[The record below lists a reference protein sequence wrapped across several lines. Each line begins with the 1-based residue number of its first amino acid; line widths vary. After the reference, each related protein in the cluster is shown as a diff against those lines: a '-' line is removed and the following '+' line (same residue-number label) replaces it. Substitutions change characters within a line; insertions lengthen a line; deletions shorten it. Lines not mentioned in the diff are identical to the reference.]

1 MTSRTFKRT
10 TRLIGRMACFGL
22 LLVSPLWAQQS
33 MITLDGDVRL
43 FAVLSALHAAGLS
56 FGPAASPG
64 VDAVRQRVQD
74 AIDKDVPSELREK
87 LKQFYASHQEG
98 TDRSAELSKYMSLA
112 LVLDQPPKW
121 GFVWSHDKLPPD
133 VLPIE
138 EFQPLV
144 KEFYEATHLEKLW
157 GQTQP
162 ALESYIETQQVP
174 IMRTI
179 QQTEAYL
186 RLPSSSYLG
195 RRYSIAIDMLGASS
209 AALAR
214 NYGEDYYLV
223 ISPAPRA
230 NLDEIRHQF
239 LHFVLDPLSLK
250 YANRFYHKQALME
263 VAAKN
268 PNLDP
273 QFRKDFMLYAIECVI
288 RAAELRMRKLP
299 TAKADDEL
307 TRNAAT
313 GFFLIKHFY
322 NQLQEFEKG
331 EQGIREALGDMVE
344 SIDMEA
350 EKKYAASLPL
360 VTVPPTPA
368 PPKRPR
374 TENEKKLDEAEDLI
388 SEEKYE
394 LAKKIF
400 RQIADS
406 DADLRSKALYGLGVA
421 CSLQRNPEDA
431 RSYFEQAIADKNAD
445 SATKA
450 WSHVYLGR
458 LFDLEG
464 ERESAL
470 REYAAAVQ
478 LGEDTRGAL
487 AAAKRGLDKPFGEKL
502 RPEK

>member
-1 MTSRTFKRT
+1 
-10 TRLIGRMACFGL
+10 MACLGL
-22 LLVSPLWAQQS
+22 LLVSPILAQQS
-33 MITLDGDVRL
+33 MITLDGDIRL
-43 FAVLSALHAAGLS
+43 FTVLSALHAAGVN
-56 FGPAASPG
+56 FGPAVSPG
-64 VDAVRQRVQD
+64 VGRIRQQVQS
-74 AIDKDVPSELREK
+74 AIDKDLPGELREK
-87 LKQFYASHQEG
+87 LKQFYTSHQEG
-98 TDRSAELSKYMSLA
+98 TDRSVELSKYLSLA
-112 LVLDQPPKW
+112 LVLEQPPKW
-121 GFVWSHDKLPPD
+121 GFVWSHEKLPPD

-144 KEFYEATHLEKLW
+144 KEFYEVTHLEKLW
-157 GQTQP
+157 GNAQP
-162 ALESYIETQQVP
+162 TLEAYIGAQQAP
-174 IMRTI
+174 IMMTI

-186 RLPSSSYLG
+186 RLPSFSYLG
-195 RRYSIAIDMLGASS
+195 RRYLIAIDLLGASS
-209 AALAR
+209 AAVAR

-263 VAAKN
+263 VATRN

-273 QFRKDFMLYAIECVI
+273 QFRKDFVLYAIECII

-299 TAKADDEL
+299 AAKAEDEL
-307 TRNAAT
+307 TRNAAS

-322 NQLQEFEKG
+322 NQFLEFEKG
-331 EQGIREALGDMVE
+331 EQGIREAMGDMVE
-344 SIDMEA
+344 SIDVEG
-350 EKKYAASLPL
+350 EKKYAASLAL
-360 VTVPPTPA
+360 ISVPPAPA

-394 LAKKIF
+394 SAKKIF
-400 RQIADS
+400 KQIAES
-406 DADLRSKALYGLGVA
+406 DADLRSKALYGLGIA
-421 CSLQRNPEDA
+421 CSLQRNTEDA
-431 RSYFEQAIADKNAD
+431 RSYFEQALEDKNAD
-445 SATKA
+445 GATKA

-458 LFDLEG
+458 LYDLEG
-464 ERESAL
+464 ERESAV

-487 AAAKRGLDKPFGEKL
+487 AAAKRGLEKPFGEKL

>member
-1 MTSRTFKRT
+1 MSSQTVEWA
-10 TRLIGRMACFGL
+10 TRLIGKIAYLGL
-22 LLVSPLWAQQS
+22 LLVSPLCAQQS

-43 FAVLSALHAAGLS
+43 FTVLSALHAAG
-56 FGPAASPG
+56 FGFGSAGTPG
-64 VDAVRQRVQD
+64 VAAVRQQVQN
-74 AIDKDVPSELREK
+74 AIDKDLPAELREK
-87 LKQFYASHQEG
+87 LKQFYVSHQEG
-98 TDRSAELSKYMSLA
+98 PDRSAELSRYVSLA

-121 GFVWSHDKLPPD
+121 RFVWSHDKLPPD

-157 GQTQP
+157 GNAQP
-162 ALESYIETQQVP
+162 TIEAYIEAQQAP
-174 IMRTI
+174 IMRTV

-250 YANRFYHKQALME
+250 YANRFFHKQALME
-263 VAAKN
+263 VASKN

-273 QFRKDFMLYAIECVI
+273 QFRKDFVLYAIECVI

-299 TAKADDEL
+299 AAKADDEL
-307 TRNAAT
+307 TRNAAS

-322 NQLQEFEKG
+322 TQFQEFEKG

-344 SIDMEA
+344 SIDIEA
-350 EKKYAASLPL
+350 EKKYAASLAL
-360 VTVPPTPA
+360 VPVPPTPA

-394 LAKKIF
+394 SAKKIF
-400 RQIADS
+400 KQIAES

-421 CSLQRNPEDA
+421 CSMQRNLEDA
-431 RSYFEQAIADKNAD
+431 RSYFEQALQDKNAD
-445 SATKA
+445 NATKA

-464 ERESAL
+464 ERESAV
-470 REYAAAVQ
+470 REYAGAVQ

-487 AAAKRGLDKPFGEKL
+487 AAAKHGLEKPFGEKL
-502 RPEK
+502 KLEK